1 MRSPSQGVLLGP
13 ARMTLKQADRLR
25 REITAI
31 RRTLA
36 AEKRKFGGYDDSRGL
51 RYLPTRY
58 YVQLADFAGGLT
70 YLRWF
75 WRNFP
80 TDMGFADFLFEAT
93 IILVKQGK
101 LAEASRQ
108 ATATYQADREL
119 LARFLDAPAPPAEAW
134 ENAPLSAESYARY
147 FATLGSPASLQDV
160 AEWLGKLTSSAAF
173 TASAQH
179 FSDLH
184 RQLQGEQDREK
195 RGHLL
200 AQLYPLAP

>member
-1 MRSPSQGVLLGP
+1 MRGAV
-13 ARMTLKQADRLR
+13 RMTLKQADRLR
-25 REITAI
+25 QQLTAI

-36 AEKRKFGGYDDSRGL
+36 AEKRQFGGYDDSRGL

-80 TDMGFADFLFEAT
+80 TDVGFADFLFEAT

-108 ATATYQADREL
+108 AMATYRADRQL
-119 LARFLDAPAPPAEAW
+119 LARFLGAPAPPAEAW
-134 ENAPLSAESYARY
+134 ENPPLAAEAYARY

-160 AEWLGKLTSSAAF
+160 TAWVGELTSSAAF
-173 TASAQH
+173 VASAQQ
-179 FSDLH
+179 FGELR
-184 RQLQGEQDREK
+184 RQLHGEPDEEK
-195 RGHLL
+195 RGYLL
-200 AQLYPLAP
+200 AQLYPPAP

>member
-1 MRSPSQGVLLGP
+1 
-13 ARMTLKQADRLR
+13 MTPKQADRLR

-80 TDMGFADFLFEAT
+80 TDVGFADFLFEAT

-101 LAEASRQ
+101 LLAASRQ
-108 ATATYQADREL
+108 ALAAYRADRHL
-119 LARFLDAPAPPAEAW
+119 LAHFLGAPAPPAEAW
-134 ENAPLSAESYARY
+134 ENAPLAAESYARY
-147 FATLGSPASLQDV
+147 FATLGSPATLQDV
-160 AEWLGKLTSSAAF
+160 AEWVGELTSSAEF
-173 TASAQH
+173 ITSAQQ

-184 RQLQGEQDREK
+184 RQLHSEQDREK

>member
-1 MRSPSQGVLLGP
+1 
-13 ARMTLKQADRLR
+13 MTPKQADRLR
-25 REITAI
+25 RQISAI

-80 TDMGFADFLFEAT
+80 TDAGFADFLFEAT
-93 IILVKQGK
+93 IILCKQGK
-101 LAEASRQ
+101 LLEAARQ
-108 ATATYQADREL
+108 ATATFQADRQL
-119 LARFLDAPAPPAEAW
+119 LARFLGAPVPPVEAW
-134 ENAPLSAESYARY
+134 ENAPLAAEAYARY
-147 FATLGSPASLQDV
+147 FAALGSPATLQDV
-160 AEWLGKLTSSAAF
+160 AEWLGELTSTVEF
-173 TASAQH
+173 RASAQQ

-184 RQLQGEQDREK
+184 RQLHGEPDGAK
-195 RGHLL
+195 RRHLL
-200 AQLYPLAP
+200 AQLYPPEQT

>member
-1 MRSPSQGVLLGP
+1 
-13 ARMTLKQADRLR
+13 MTPKQADRLR

-75 WRNFP
+75 WRSFP
-80 TDMGFADFLFEAT
+80 TDVGFADFLFEAT
-93 IILVKQGK
+93 IILFKQGK
-101 LAEASRQ
+101 LKEAARQ
-108 ATATYQADREL
+108 ATATYQADRQL
-119 LARFLDAPAPPAEAW
+119 LARFVGAPAPPAEAW
-134 ENAPLSAESYARY
+134 ENAPLAAEAYARY
-147 FATLGSPASLQDV
+147 FATLGSPATMQDV
-160 AEWLGKLTSSAAF
+160 AEWVGKLTSSEAF
-173 TASAQH
+173 LASAQQ

-184 RQLQGEQDREK
+184 RQLHGEQDREK
-195 RGHLL
+195 RGYLL
-200 AQLYPLAP
+200 AQLYPPGPDTA

>member
-1 MRSPSQGVLLGP
+1 MSP
-13 ARMTLKQADRLR
+13 KQADRLR
-25 REITAI
+25 RQITVI

-80 TDMGFADFLFEAT
+80 TDVGFADFLFEAT
-93 IILVKQGK
+93 IILFKQGK
-101 LAEASRQ
+101 LKEATRQ
-108 ATATYQADREL
+108 ATATFRADRQL
-119 LARFLDAPAPPAEAW
+119 LARFLGQHAPSAEAW
-134 ENAPLSAESYARY
+134 ENPPLAAESYARY
-147 FATLGSPASLQDV
+147 FATLGSLTTLLDV
-160 AEWLGKLTSSAAF
+160 AEWVGELTSSEQF
-173 TASAQH
+173 MASAQH

-184 RQLQGEQDREK
+184 RQLHGEQDGEK
-195 RGHLL
+195 RRHLL
-200 AQLYPLAP
+200 DQLYPLTSDSA

>member
-1 MRSPSQGVLLGP
+1 
-13 ARMTLKQADRLR
+13 MTLKQADRLR

-36 AEKRKFGGYDDSRGL
+36 AEKHKFGSYDDSRGL
-51 RYLPTRY
+51 RYLPARY

-80 TDMGFADFLFEAT
+80 TDIGFADFLFEAT
-93 IILVKQGK
+93 IILVKQDK

-108 ATATYQADREL
+108 ATATYRADRQL
-119 LARFLDAPAPPAEAW
+119 LARFVGAPAPPAEVW
-134 ENAPLSAESYARY
+134 ENAPLSAEAYARY

-160 AEWLGKLTSSAAF
+160 AEWVGKLTSSEAF
-173 TASAQH
+173 IASAQQ

-184 RQLQGEQDREK
+184 RQLHGEQDREK
-195 RGHLL
+195 RGYLL
-200 AQLYPLAP
+200 AQLYLPKS

>member
-1 MRSPSQGVLLGP
+1 
-13 ARMTLKQADRLR
+13 MTPKQADRLR

-80 TDMGFADFLFEAT
+80 TDVGFADFLFEAT

-101 LAEASRQ
+101 LVEAARQ
-108 ATATYQADREL
+108 AMATYRADRQL

-134 ENAPLSAESYARY
+134 ENAPLTAEAYARY
-147 FATLGSPASLQDV
+147 FATLGSPNTLLDV
-160 AEWLGKLTSSAAF
+160 TEWISELTSSEEFVARAE
-173 TASAQH
+173 Q

-184 RQLQGEQDREK
+184 RQLHGEQDREK
-195 RGHLL
+195 RRHLL
-200 AQLYPLAP
+200 DQLYPMSPDNA

>member
-1 MRSPSQGVLLGP
+1 
-13 ARMTLKQADRLR
+13 MTPKQADRLR

-80 TDMGFADFLFEAT
+80 TDVGFADFLFEAT

-101 LAEASRQ
+101 LTEASRQ
-108 ATATYQADREL
+108 AMATYRADRQL
-119 LARFLDAPAPPAEAW
+119 LARLVGAPAPPVEAW
-134 ENAPLSAESYARY
+134 EHPALAAEVYARY

-160 AEWLGKLTSSAAF
+160 AEWVSKLTSSEAF
-173 TASAQH
+173 IASAQQ

-184 RQLQGEQDREK
+184 RQLHGEPDPEK

-200 AQLYPLAP
+200 AQLYPPMP

>member
-1 MRSPSQGVLLGP
+1 
-13 ARMTLKQADRLR
+13 MTPKQADRLR

-31 RRTLA
+31 RRTLT

-80 TDMGFADFLFEAT
+80 TDVGFADFLFEAT
-93 IILVKQGK
+93 IILFKQGK
-101 LAEASRQ
+101 LKDASQQ
-108 ATATYQADREL
+108 AMLTYRADRQL
-119 LARFLDAPAPPAEAW
+119 LARFVGTPAPPAEAW
-134 ENAPLSAESYARY
+134 ENPPLAAEAYARY
-147 FATLGSPASLQDV
+147 FATLGSPAILLDV
-160 AEWLGKLTSSAAF
+160 AEWVGELTSSDEF
-173 TASAQH
+173 IASAEQ
-179 FSDLH
+179 FSNLH
-184 RQLQGEQDREK
+184 RQLHSEQDREK

>member
-1 MRSPSQGVLLGP
+1 
-13 ARMTLKQADRLR
+13 MTSKQADRLR

-75 WRNFP
+75 WRNFS
-80 TDMGFADFLFEAT
+80 TDVGFADFLFEAT
-93 IILVKQGK
+93 IILCKQGK
-101 LAEASRQ
+101 LLEAARQ
-108 ATATYQADREL
+108 ATATFRADRQL
-119 LARFLDAPAPPAEAW
+119 LAHFLGQPAPPAEVW
-134 ENAPLSAESYARY
+134 ENPPLAAEAYARY
-147 FATLGSPASLQDV
+147 FATLGSPAILQDV
-160 AEWLGKLTSSAAF
+160 AQWISELTS
-173 TASAQH
+173 TAEFRTHARQ

-184 RQLQGEQDREK
+184 RQLHGEQDPEK
-195 RGHLL
+195 RRHLL
-200 AQLYPLAP
+200 DQLYSPTPQ